1 MRIDL
6 RALALFLNVVV
17 ITSLTSWALM
27 LYFGRRDNK
36 SLRVRLI
43 LRPRRPFVPVSAQT
57 DEGPK
62 ESRGKSERAPILN
75 TLPSGEED
83 IRQYIARRS
92 REWAST
98 AKTR

>member
-6 RALALFLNVVV
+6 RALALFLNVVM

-27 LYFGRRDNK
+27 LHLGRRDNK

-43 LRPRRPFVPVSAQT
+43 LRPGRSFVPVSAQT
-57 DEGPK
+57 GEGPK
-62 ESRGKSERAPILN
+62 ESSGKSECASILN